1 MQPTPT
7 ARQRRLLGAVVAV
20 LLVAGVVGLAS
31 IPSGASS
38 PAGTVSNS
46 ARITART
53 SVGAARLLLVTEGGR
68 LQLVVAHRRH
78 GDWFGVPV
86 DRPPADSAAA
96 WAATRG
102 GGGVPPLSAV
112 YGRAQRAAAG
122 VHVTWTDGRAS
133 DIVPARD
140 GSWLVARE
148 GHVRSRQVTV
158 TDAAGAVLS
167 DIKGP

>member
-1 MQPTPT
+1 VV
-7 ARQRRLLGAVVAV
+7 GALVAV
-20 LLVAGVVGLAS
+20 LLVAGVVGL
-31 IPSGASS
+31 ITTPSGASS
-38 PAGTVSNS
+38 PAGTVGGS
-46 ARITART
+46 ARITARA

-78 GDWFGVPV
+78 GDWFGVQV

-112 YGRAQRAAAG
+112 YGRAQQAGAA
-122 VHVTWTDGRAS
+122 VRVTWTDGRGS
-133 DIVPARD
+133 DVVPAKD